1 MNFRMRIAAL
11 AALGLASIGGSAA
24 QAAPFDAISFRKG
37 ESALFYD
44 VGSVTRDGINAHA
57 WVYLIVRTPMD
68 GASMVATYREF
79 GCDMGRTRDIS
90 RRFVSPEGAT
100 LRAVETPGEWQTV
113 NPGDDRFDLLD
124 KVCAGKPARVSG
136 QRMSIFDFQAVVREA
151 LMYGPK

>member
-1 MNFRMRIAAL
+1 MSYRKAAV
-11 AALGLASIGGSAA
+11 AAVGLALLASGAH
-24 QAAPFDAISFRKG
+24 AAPFEAVSFKKG
-37 ESALFYD
+37 QSALVYD
-44 VGSVTRDGINAHA
+44 VGSVRREGAMAQA
-57 WVYLIVRTPMD
+57 WVYQIVAHPMD